1 MMSMTFKVAE
11 HLIDGQQWPDIRAVG
26 DADGKLIGYD
36 VTFGPVIPPERMH
49 LQAQPGGP
57 GFTIES
63 LLAIAGHRLRSLNA
77 EVPCA
82 WNESAI
88 DKIQRA
94 LEALHDRTRDRR
106 ARGVEGTPRA

>member
-1 MMSMTFKVAE
+1 MSMTFKVAE

-36 VTFGPVIPPERMH
+36 VTFGASVLPVAVA
-49 LQAQPGGP
+49 LQRAPGGE
-57 GFTIES
+57 GFTIEA
-63 LLAIAGHRLRSLNA
+63 LLAMAMHRLRYLNA

-106 ARGVEGTPRA
+106 ARGVEGTSRA